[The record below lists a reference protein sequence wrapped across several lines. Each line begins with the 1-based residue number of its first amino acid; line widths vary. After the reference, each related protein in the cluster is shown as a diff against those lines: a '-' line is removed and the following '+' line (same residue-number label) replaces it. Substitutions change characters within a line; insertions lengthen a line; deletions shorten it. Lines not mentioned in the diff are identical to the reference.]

1 MCFIVV
7 STVLLLC
14 SLVLPLDARSAGAPV
29 EACLTLTP
37 QHSSNQPRPNP
48 GPTMLNLNAFLDEND
63 ILTYTPEQVYEGISL

>member
-29 EACLTLTP
+29 EACQTLTP
-37 QHSSNQPRPNP
+37 QHGPDPRPNP
-48 GPTMLNLNAFLDEND
+48 GPTMMNLTAFLDENGT
-63 ILTYTPEQVYEGISL
+63 LTYTPGQVYEG